1 MISIVIPVYNNKDRI
16 RKSIE
21 SIINQTYQDI
31 EIVMVDDG
39 STDGSQLI
47 CDQLVERYPNIC

>member
-39 STDGSQLI
+39 STDGSH
-47 CDQLVERYPNIC
+47 